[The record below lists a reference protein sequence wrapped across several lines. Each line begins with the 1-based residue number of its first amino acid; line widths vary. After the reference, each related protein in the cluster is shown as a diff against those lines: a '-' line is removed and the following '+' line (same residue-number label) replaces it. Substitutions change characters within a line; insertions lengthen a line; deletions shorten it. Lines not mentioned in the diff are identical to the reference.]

1 MAERRLREN
10 SIDDEIEKKIYSIDI
25 VRTARIKASERLY
38 KYSDAWDFLFL
49 GMNIVSV
56 ALLIVSLLPL
66 PINNSKSGLMI
77 SASFSLYTMLVQYF
91 CSAQNYNERA
101 LKYHYHQLELEN
113 FVLQLKNIFLK
124 HNTGEGEY
132 SELDRFRRYRAIM
145 EKYQI
150 SLQGY
155 ENHEDVDYKIAK
167 RQLTRNS
174 QVSENEQNTNCF
186 QKFLIWKETKDFSP
200 DNIFI
205 YLQIPIVIIIILL
218 YSWVA
223 YKGLK

>member
-1 MAERRLREN
+1 
-10 SIDDEIEKKIYSIDI
+10 
-25 VRTARIKASERLY
+25 
-38 KYSDAWDFLFL
+38 
-49 GMNIVSV
+49 
-56 ALLIVSLLPL
+56 
-66 PINNSKSGLMI
+66 
-77 SASFSLYTMLVQYF
+77 MLVQYF

-174 QVSENEQNTNCF
+174 QVTENEQNTNCF

>member
-1 MAERRLREN
+1 
-10 SIDDEIEKKIYSIDI
+10 
-25 VRTARIKASERLY
+25 
-38 KYSDAWDFLFL
+38 
-49 GMNIVSV
+49 
-56 ALLIVSLLPL
+56 
-66 PINNSKSGLMI
+66 
-77 SASFSLYTMLVQYF
+77 
-91 CSAQNYNERA
+91 
-101 LKYHYHQLELEN
+101 
-113 FVLQLKNIFLK
+113 
-124 HNTGEGEY
+124 

-174 QVSENEQNTNCF
+174 QVPENEQNTNCF